1 MSTSIIEPTQR
12 VSSLKE
18 KRLFNFNC
26 ESLPNE
32 LTFLHTDAFITQTSD
47 EKYAVKI
54 VSHAKDNFYT
64 ATNIEPAAPWDWS
77 QLPNFSFAFDA
88 SNLTSHSTQ
97 VFINIFNTQGEMHSR
112 SITIPACRNARTYI
126 TELKGDCLKGKT
138 NHYSGLR
145 SNPAPFDTPYEYAT
159 WMWGSIN
166 MNLSSICKI
175 ELSIHGSLLD
185 HELILSNFRLIM
197 SPSVNPDYLTG
208 IIDKFGQNANVDYV
222 QKIHSESE
230 LLTLRDNELEALKEG
245 KMPQRST
252 FSGYTGDQRYEATGY
267 FRTQKVAGKWSLIDP
282 EGYPYFATGID
293 IIRLANAYT
302 MTGIDYDHSKIDQR
316 QADDL
321 TPEDSIEK
329 VTVSTAAKET
339 AFTASDIRRNC
350 FDWLP
355 SYDEPLAEHYGYMR
369 ELWEGPTAQG
379 ETFSFYAANLQR
391 KYGENYRQT
400 WSEVTIDRMLNWG
413 FTCLGNWAAPEFYR
427 NEKIPFFANGWI
439 IGDFKTVSSGD
450 DFWTALPDPFDPEF
464 EQRAIAT
471 VKQVKAEIMD
481 SPWCVGIFIDN
492 EKSWGRMGTIEGQYG
507 IPIHTLS
514 RNAEESPTKAVF
526 MTVLQGKYHT
536 IEALNQSWSTNFDC
550 WQTVEQGI
558 KGLDHNQAQL
568 DDYALLLETYAS
580 EYFRIV
586 AKAVKS
592 ELPNHL
598 YLGARFADWGMTP
611 QVVRACAKH
620 ADVVSY
626 NYYKEGLH
634 PEPWKFLE
642 EIDKPSIIGEFH
654 FGARDTGFFHP
665 GLVSAESQD
674 ERGEMYERY
683 VQSVID
689 NPYFVG
695 CHYFQ
700 YIDSPITGRSF
711 DGENYNIGFVSVT
724 DVPYN
729 GMVNSAKTINSSL
742 YQQRFNPKAK

>member
-1 MSTSIIEPTQR
+1 MSISMIEPTQQ
-12 VSSLKE
+12 VFPLKE
-18 KRLFNFNC
+18 HRLFNIYR
-26 ESLPNE
+26 ESLPSE
-32 LTFLHTDAFITQTSD
+32 ITFLNTDGFISPVGD
-47 EKYAVKI
+47 DKYGVRI
-54 VSHAKDNFYT
+54 VSYAKDNFYT
-64 ATNIEPAAPWDWS
+64 ATNLEPATPWDWS

-112 SITIPACRNARTYI
+112 SITIPASRDTKTYI
-126 TELKGDCLKGKT
+126 TELKGEYLKGKT

-145 SNPAPFDTPYEYAT
+145 SNPAPINTPYEYAT

-166 MNLSSICKI
+166 MDLTSISKV

-185 HELILSNFRLIM
+185 HELVLSNFRLVL
-197 SPSVNPDYLTG
+197 SPPANPEYLTG
-208 IIDKFGQNANVDYV
+208 IIDQFGQNAKVDYG
-222 QKIHSESE
+222 QKVHSEE
-230 LLTLRDNELEALKEG
+230 QLLALRDAELEALKSG
-245 KMPQRST
+245 RMAQRSQ
-252 FSGYTGDQRYEATGY
+252 FSGYTGAGRFDATGY
-267 FRTQKVAGKWSLIDP
+267 FRTEKIDGKWSLIDP

-302 MTGIDYDHSKIDQR
+302 MTGIDYDHNKIAQR

-329 VTVSTAAKET
+329 VTVSDEAKQT
-339 AFTASDIRRNC
+339 AFTASKVRRNC
-350 FDWLP
+350 FNWLP
-355 SYDEPLAEHYGYMR
+355 SYDDPLAEHYGYMR
-369 ELWEGPTAQG
+369 ELWEGPTTQG

-391 KYGENYRQT
+391 KYGENYRDK

-450 DFWTALPDPFDPEF
+450 DFWTALPDPFDPLF

-471 VKQVKAEIMD
+471 VQQVKDEIQD
-481 SPWCVGIFIDN
+481 SPWCVGVFIDN

-514 RNAEESPTKAVF
+514 RDAAESPTKAVF
-526 MTVLQGKYHT
+526 MTVLQGKYQT
-536 IEALNQSWSTNFDC
+536 VAALNQAWATDFASWE
-550 WQTVEQGI
+550 VIAKGI
-558 KGLDHNQAQL
+558 KGLAHNDTQL
-568 DDYALLLETYAS
+568 EDYGLLLETYAS

-586 AKAVKS
+586 SQAVKA

-611 QVVRACAKH
+611 EVVRACAKH
-620 ADVVSY
+620 TDVVSY

-642 EIDKPSIIGEFH
+642 EIDMPSIIGEFH

-665 GLVSAESQD
+665 GLVSAENQD

-724 DVPYN
+724 DVPYD
-729 GMVNSAKTINSSL
+729 GMVNAAKTINSSL
-742 YQQRFNPKAK
+742 YQQRLNPLTK